1 MDTDRAQRELENSG
15 SWQLVDGRWLWWN
28 GKRYTTEWNG
38 TSYVPLSGTNAKT
51 ANVGMVLFLITAV
64 LLWTP
69 GAITGP
75 VPPPARSPA
84 CVSARI
90 CPDRFGASVSRLCGR
105 PIAYSSANS
114 RASFSV
120 TNSGGSLNTIVPAKA
135 PAAS

>member
-75 VPPPARSPA
+75 VIVALGARAHGRGRAAGDSTTFA
-84 CVSARI
+84 TVVIVLGAIAFLMGLIMVALTSD
-90 CPDRFGASVSRLCGR
+90 PD
-105 PIAYSSANS
+105 
-114 RASFSV
+114 FSM
-120 TNSGGSLNTIVPAKA
+120 
-135 PAAS
+135 